1 MSMRLRNTPED
12 GFPAPNGQ
20 AAPVARV
27 DYELLRRLDMEKSQA
42 AQPAVAREPE
52 EDDEPQAAPR
62 LVTLVSPWADE
73 EAEEEETEAA
83 PEPVEP
89 GIAGDRVTKVIVVDR
104 VGTLATELGKAAEA
118 LDPDIEVLKLD
129 RPTEIVEIAAAED
142 PDVIIFGLEEVTG
155 AGLKRL
161 AVVHRAQPKIVIV
174 LSDNRRKTWSAAQMA
189 ASGASDFLPP
199 NPSRARLR
207 TKLATALSTAD
218 QLREGGVVI
227 TERVVIQDAPPEV
240 ARARPASAPLARVF
254 TVASASGGSGK
265 TMVAS
270 NLATYLAKAT
280 AGRVLLIDLDLQFGE
295 IAPSLHLHPQRTIED
310 LLDDPE
316 ELSESLVEHTAGFRA
331 LCAPQDVLA
340 GEKIGPDQVTSILE
354 VARRDFDYVV
364 VDTPPALN
372 ETCLA
377 VFDQSEKIIITAN
390 MDVPSLK
397 NMRRY
402 LETIEKLDVSPDKA
416 MLLVNRSDS
425 NIGLDLAGVGQLFP
439 QGFLAVLPVS
449 REIPWA
455 TNMGTPLLEAKPKSD
470 ISRQL
475 AEGFATL
482 VPPAAGV
489 EVPWITTPHAG
500 LRKGLLGRKKGQS

>member
-1 MSMRLRNTPED
+1 L
-12 GFPAPNGQ
+12 
-20 AAPVARV
+20 AA
-27 DYELLRRLDMEKSQA
+27 
-42 AQPAVAREPE
+42 
-52 EDDEPQAAPR
+52 
-62 LVTLVSPWADE
+62 
-73 EAEEEETEAA
+73 
-83 PEPVEP
+83 
-89 GIAGDRVTKVIVVDR
+89 
-104 VGTLATELGKAAEA
+104 
-118 LDPDIEVLKLD
+118 
-129 RPTEIVEIAAAED
+129 
-142 PDVIIFGLEEVTG
+142 
-155 AGLKRL
+155 
-161 AVVHRAQPKIVIV
+161 VHRAQPKIVIV
-174 LSDNRRKTWSAAQMA
+174 LSDNRRKSWSAAQMA

-199 NPSRARLR
+199 NPSRTRLR
-207 TKLATALSTAD
+207 TKLATALSTAA

-227 TERVVIQDAPPEV
+227 TERVVIQNTPPEV
-240 ARARPASAPLARVF
+240 SPTRPATTPLARVF
-254 TVASASGGSGK
+254 TIASASGGSGK

-270 NLATYLAKAT
+270 NLATYLARAT

-310 LLDDPE
+310 LLEDPD
-316 ELSESLVEHTAGFRA
+316 ELSDSLVEHTAGFQA

-340 GEKIGPDQVTSILE
+340 GEKIGPDEVTSILE
-354 VARRDFDYVV
+354 VARRSFDFVV

-372 ETCLA
+372 ETCLT

-402 LETIEKLDVSPDKA
+402 LETIEKLDVAPDKA
-416 MLLVNRSDS
+416 ALLVNRSDT

-455 TNMGTPLLEAKPKSD
+455 TNMGVPLLEAKPKSD

-475 AEGFATL
+475 AEGFAKL
-482 VPPAAGV
+482 VPPVAGV

-500 LRKGLLGRKKGQS
+500 HRKGLLGRKKGHN